1 MTEFERRQLIANRN
15 ELDRAHAEQTAP
27 AVNGKRHRIPNSFI
41 QEESELTPVN
51 SLPAASKGVGR
62 PRDDYGPARRGVMSR
77 CGLPICRQISTGT
90 RRRI

>member
-41 QEESELTPVN
+41 QQESELTSVKL
-51 SLPAASKGVGR
+51 SLPAASKGVGK
-62 PRDDYGPARRGVMSR
+62 
-77 CGLPICRQISTGT
+77 
-90 RRRI
+90 